1 MSTQNTNPL
10 TTTTTTATCSDTQMF
25 NFIELK
31 STSRSIGK
39 FKVWYPAYI
48 DESAHSDCYSLMLG
62 QLVEH
67 FSNID
72 ATLKSIMNKQFR
84 MSNYMCVVK
93 YGSPYLPEIVFQV
106 FNNEGQ
112 YVEQKILNLPEVNEW
127 LN

>member
-10 TTTTTTATCSDTQMF
+10 TTTASCLETQMF

-48 DESAHSDCYSLMLG
+48 DESAHSDCYGLMLD

-67 FSNID
+67 FSDID

-93 YGSPYLPEIVFQV
+93 YGSPYLPEIVFQI
-106 FNNEGQ
+106 FNAEGQ
-112 YVEQKILNLPEVNEW
+112 YVEQRILHLPEVNEW

>member
-10 TTTTTTATCSDTQMF
+10 TTTALCLETQMF
-25 NFIELK
+25 DFIELK

-48 DESAHSDCYSLMLG
+48 NESAHSDCYGIMLD

-67 FSNID
+67 FGDID
-72 ATLKSIMNKQFR
+72 ATLKSIVNKQFR
-84 MSNYMCVVK
+84 MSSYLVVVK
-93 YGSPYLPEIVFQV
+93 YGSPYLPEIVFQI
-106 FNNEGQ
+106 FDSQGQ
-112 YVEQKILNLPEVNEW
+112 YIEQRILNLPEVNEW